1 MTAPRKPTGTSLS
14 VHLPLELSPF
24 FFVLSAKRISL
35 YLTATDFV
43 NSVGVWHLQ
52 GMVFSP
58 IPFQPDALPPIR
70 EPPGA
75 EQPESSEDV
84 PAASVTST
92 MSEFFRRM
100 IFPPQEVSWITVS
113 ELLYFYSN
121 VAQVSFYPPTETCTP
136 KPFLCALKGWQ
147 DFIYLLVKKSL
158 NALPVSHFST
168 VSVHDYILVQ

>member
-1 MTAPRKPTGTSLS
+1 
-14 VHLPLELSPF
+14 
-24 FFVLSAKRISL
+24 LSAKRISL
-35 YLTATDFV
+35 YLTATDFFL
-43 NSVGVWHLQ
+43 NSVGAWHLQ

-58 IPFQPDALPPIR
+58 IPFQPDALPPVR

-113 ELLYFYSN
+113 EPLYFGLLQC
-121 VAQVSFYPPTETCTP
+121 AP
-136 KPFLCALKGWQ
+136 KFL
-147 DFIYLLVKKSL
+147 FIHPLRLAHL
-158 NALPVSHFST
+158 NHFC
-168 VSVHDYILVQ
+168 VHLEVGGILFIFL